1 MCPILW
7 TPSGAAYEKH
17 VPVRGWHT
25 RQHMAA
31 DQEPELAERLVERKL
46 VRASNYMTYV
56 SDTVA
61 DAKGRQH
68 TREVV
73 IHPGAVCIVALLPDR
88 RVPMVR
94 QYRHAAGE
102 VLLELPAGTLDRRPD
117 GSLEDPLHAAQREL
131 SEETGYRAA
140 HWRKLAEFFTS
151 PGFATEL
158 MHLYLATG
166 VDEDPD
172 YAGPMEDERL
182 DLVILPFDEA
192 LERARTGAIRD
203 AKSLVGLYLVERLTA
218 S

>member
-1 MCPILW
+1 
-7 TPSGAAYEKH
+7 
-17 VPVRGWHT
+17 
-25 RQHMAA
+25 MAA
-31 DQEPELAERLVERKL
+31 DQESTLIERLVDRKL
-46 VRASNYMTYV
+46 VRASNYMSFV

-61 DAKGRQH
+61 DREGRQH

-88 RVPMVR
+88 RLPMVR

-102 VLLELPAGTLDRRPD
+102 VLLELPAGTLDRGPD
-117 GSLEDPLHAAQREL
+117 GSLEDPLHAARREL

-166 VDEDPD
+166 MESDPD

-182 DLVILPFDEA
+182 ELVILSFDEA

-203 AKSLVGLYLVERLTA
+203 AKSLLGLYLVDRLTA